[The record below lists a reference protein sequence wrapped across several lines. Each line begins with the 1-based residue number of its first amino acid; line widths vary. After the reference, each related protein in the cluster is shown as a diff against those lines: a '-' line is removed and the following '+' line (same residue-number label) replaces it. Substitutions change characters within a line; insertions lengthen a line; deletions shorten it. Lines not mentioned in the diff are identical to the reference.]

1 MERAAKQRGSTS
13 NVGIVKPGFPA
24 GRVGLPR
31 FFAAA
36 QCKCPSKERRTSS
49 HFVERSLGPK
59 LVSLGRIG
67 IRSLSMAPW
76 TKVLRCLAPGALAA
90 NKHTYMCTDKGC
102 TCVYVYIYLYIY
114 SLSTCLKVKRTEYL
128 ATQFYMHIHPR
139 IQVYIY
145 ICRISITRTKNQH
158 ARIYIYI

>member
-1 MERAAKQRGSTS
+1 MRADDLGNGCGIRGVGSARDPPEKEQGFGFPNQHQGAKKRFGSTCMDRAAKQRGSTS

-67 IRSLSMAPW
+67 IRSLSMAP
-76 TKVLRCLAPGALAA
+76 
-90 NKHTYMCTDKGC
+90 
-102 TCVYVYIYLYIY
+102 
-114 SLSTCLKVKRTEYL
+114 
-128 ATQFYMHIHPR
+128 
-139 IQVYIY
+139 
-145 ICRISITRTKNQH
+145 
-158 ARIYIYI
+158 